1 MWYNIGEYINKSR
14 GMLQRDCK
22 EGKIMTRHES
32 RELAFILIFEKSF
45 QNEISVTELIDSAV
59 ELELFP
65 HNDFAEKLA
74 KKVYLKLEEIDS
86 VIDENLVGWSAKRIS
101 KVTRSILRL
110 AVCEMLYSE
119 NMPVGVAINEAVEIA
134 KKYASAEDASYINGV
149 LGSVAKKHL
158 K

>member
-1 MWYNIGEYINKSR
+1 
-14 GMLQRDCK
+14 
-22 EGKIMTRHES
+22 MTRHES

-45 QNEISVTELIDSAV
+45 QSEISITELIDSAV

-65 HNDFAEKLA
+65 QNDFAEKLA
-74 KKVYLKLEEIDS
+74 RKVYLNLEEIDN
-86 VIDENLVGWSAKRIS
+86 VISENLVGWSAKRIS
-101 KVTRSILRL
+101 KVTKAILRL

-134 KKYASAEDASYINGV
+134 KKYASQEDASYINGV
-149 LGSVAKKHL
+149 LGSIAKKNL

>member
-1 MWYNIGEYINKSR
+1 
-14 GMLQRDCK
+14 
-22 EGKIMTRHES
+22 MTRHES

-45 QNEISVTELIDSAV
+45 QSEISITELIDSAV

-65 HNDFAEKLA
+65 RNDFAEGLA
-74 KKVYLKLEEIDS
+74 KKVYLKLDEIDA
-86 VIDENLVGWSAKRIS
+86 IIEENLVGWSSKRIS
-101 KVTRSILRL
+101 RTTKAILRL
-110 AVCEMLYSE
+110 AVCELLYSE

-134 KKYASAEDASYINGV
+134 KKYSSAEDASYINGV

>member
-1 MWYNIGEYINKSR
+1 
-14 GMLQRDCK
+14 
-22 EGKIMTRHES
+22 MTRHES

-45 QNEISVTELIDSAV
+45 QNEISITELIDSAV

-65 HNDFAEKLA
+65 RNDFAEGLA
-74 KKVYLKLEEIDS
+74 KKVYLKLDEIDA
-86 VIDENLVGWSAKRIS
+86 IIEENLVGWSSKRIS
-101 KVTRSILRL
+101 RTTKAILRL
-110 AVCEMLYSE
+110 AVCELLYSE

-134 KKYASAEDASYINGV
+134 KKYSSAEDASYINGV